1 MAKDFFDSIG
11 KSLAKTMRE
20 VGGRAENFYSEQ
32 KLKGN
37 ISGEEKQIQK
47 IMEELGK
54 IVYRRY
60 CDGAPL
66 EDMQKRLCEQ
76 IDQRME
82 RIAQFKEEIAGVKSK
97 KICSSCGTAVE
108 EGMAF
113 CPHCGTACTTKEK
126 EEYAGDVVADS
137 GAEEIVSEISP
148 EIVGE
153 TTPEPEEALE
163 EVKEAVEE
171 PSEEAVEE
179 STEEA
184 GEEVEEAAEETVE
197 EAVVEEIK
205 ETVEEPTEEVVEE
218 VEETVEEL
226 TEYSAEKE
234 KTTGFGMEAF
244 LKEARKEKEEAEK
257 AQEISE

>member
-153 TTPEPEEALE
+153 TTPEPEEVLE

-171 PSEEAVEE
+171 SSEEAVEE

-184 GEEVEEAAEETVE
+184 GEEVEE
-197 EAVVEEIK
+197 IK
-205 ETVEEPTEEVVEE
+205 ETAEEPTEEVVEE

>member
-153 TTPEPEEALE
+153 TTPESEEALE

-171 PSEEAVEE
+171 S
-179 STEEA
+179 SEEA
-184 GEEVEEAAEETVE
+184 GEEVEE
-197 EAVVEEIK
+197 IK
-205 ETVEEPTEEVVEE
+205 ETAEEPTEEVVEE

>member
-66 EDMQKRLCEQ
+66 EDMRKRLCEQ

-153 TTPEPEEALE
+153 TTPELEEALE

-184 GEEVEEAAEETVE
+184 GEEVEE
-197 EAVVEEIK
+197 IK
-205 ETVEEPTEEVVEE
+205 ETAEEPTEEVVEE

>member
-137 GAEEIVSEISP
+137 GAEQIVSEISP

-153 TTPEPEEALE
+153 TTPEPEEVLE

-171 PSEEAVEE
+171 SSEEAVEK

-184 GEEVEEAAEETVE
+184 GEEVEE
-197 EAVVEEIK
+197 IK
-205 ETVEEPTEEVVEE
+205 ETAEEPTEEVVEE

>member
-171 PSEEAVEE
+171 PSEESVEE

-184 GEEVEEAAEETVE
+184 GEEAAGEIVEE
-197 EAVVEEIK
+197 VVAEEIK
-205 ETVEEPTEEVVEE
+205 ETTEEPTEEVVEE

-234 KTTGFGMEAF
+234 RTTGFGMEAF
-244 LKEARKEKEEAEK
+244 LKEARKEKEENND
-257 AQEISE
+257 SS

>member
-171 PSEEAVEE
+171 SSEEAVEK
-179 STEEA
+179 STEEV
-184 GEEVEEAAEETVE
+184 GEE
-197 EAVVEEIK
+197 VEEIK
-205 ETVEEPTEEVVEE
+205 ETAEEPTEEVVEE

>member
-171 PSEEAVEE
+171 PSEESVEE

-184 GEEVEEAAEETVE
+184 GEEAAGEIVEE
-197 EAVVEEIK
+197 VVAEEIK
-205 ETVEEPTEEVVEE
+205 ETTEEPTEEVVGE

>member
-184 GEEVEEAAEETVE
+184 GEEAAEETVE

-205 ETVEEPTEEVVEE
+205 ETAEEP
-218 VEETVEEL
+218 

>member
-60 CDGAPL
+60 CEGAPL

-148 EIVGE
+148 EIVEE

-184 GEEVEEAAEETVE
+184 GEEAAGEIVE
-197 EAVVEEIK
+197 EAVAEEIK
-205 ETVEEPTEEVVEE
+205 ETAEEPTEKVVEE

-257 AQEISE
+257 AQEVSE

>member
-153 TTPEPEEALE
+153 TPPEPEEALE

-171 PSEEAVEE
+171 PSEESVEE

-184 GEEVEEAAEETVE
+184 GEEAAGEIVEE
-197 EAVVEEIK
+197 VVAEEIK
-205 ETVEEPTEEVVEE
+205 ETTEEPTEEVVEE

>member
-153 TTPEPEEALE
+153 TTPEPEEVLE

-171 PSEEAVEE
+171 SPEEAVEK

-184 GEEVEEAAEETVE
+184 GEEVEE
-197 EAVVEEIK
+197 IK
-205 ETVEEPTEEVVEE
+205 ETAEEPTEEVVEE

>member
-37 ISGEEKQIQK
+37 ISGEEKQMQK

-171 PSEEAVEE
+171 PSEESVEE

-184 GEEVEEAAEETVE
+184 GEEAAGEIVEE
-197 EAVVEEIK
+197 VVAEEIK
-205 ETVEEPTEEVVEE
+205 ETTEEPTEEVVGE

>member
-82 RIAQFKEEIAGVKSK
+82 RIAQFKEEIAGVKYK

-137 GAEEIVSEISP
+137 GAEQIVSEISP

-171 PSEEAVEE
+171 SPEEAVEK

-184 GEEVEEAAEETVE
+184 EEE
-197 EAVVEEIK
+197 VEEIK
-205 ETVEEPTEEVVEE
+205 ETAEEPTEEVVEE

>member
-32 KLKGN
+32 KLKGQ

-153 TTPEPEEALE
+153 TTPEPEEVLE

-171 PSEEAVEE
+171 SSEEAVEK

-184 GEEVEEAAEETVE
+184 GEEVEE
-197 EAVVEEIK
+197 IK
-205 ETVEEPTEEVVEE
+205 ETAEEPTEEVVEE

>member
-137 GAEEIVSEISP
+137 GAEQIVSEISP

-171 PSEEAVEE
+171 SSEEAV
-179 STEEA
+179 EEA
-184 GEEVEEAAEETVE
+184 GEEVEE
-197 EAVVEEIK
+197 IK
-205 ETVEEPTEEVVEE
+205 ETAEEPTEEVVEE

>member
-153 TTPEPEEALE
+153 TTPELEEALE

-171 PSEEAVEE
+171 SSEEAVEE

-184 GEEVEEAAEETVE
+184 GEEVEE
-197 EAVVEEIK
+197 IK
-205 ETVEEPTEEVVEE
+205 ETAEEPTEEVVEE

>member
-126 EEYAGDVVADS
+126 EEYAGDMVADS
-137 GAEEIVSEISP
+137 GAEEIVGEISP

-171 PSEEAVEE
+171 PSEESVEE

-184 GEEVEEAAEETVE
+184 GEEAAGEIVEE
-197 EAVVEEIK
+197 VVAEEIK
-205 ETVEEPTEEVVEE
+205 ETTEEPIEEVVEE

>member
-54 IVYRRY
+54 IIYRRY

-171 PSEEAVEE
+171 SSEEAVEE

-184 GEEVEEAAEETVE
+184 GEE
-197 EAVVEEIK
+197 VEEIK

>member
-153 TTPEPEEALE
+153 TTPELEEALE

-171 PSEEAVEE
+171 PSEEAVEK

-184 GEEVEEAAEETVE
+184 GEEVEE
-197 EAVVEEIK
+197 IK
-205 ETVEEPTEEVVEE
+205 ETAEEPTEEVVEE

>member
-153 TTPEPEEALE
+153 TTPESEEALE

-171 PSEEAVEE
+171 SSEEAVEE

-184 GEEVEEAAEETVE
+184 GEEVEE
-197 EAVVEEIK
+197 IK
-205 ETVEEPTEEVVEE
+205 ETAEEPTEEVVEE
-218 VEETVEEL
+218 VEETVEKL

>member
-163 EVKEAVEE
+163 EVKDAVEE
-171 PSEEAVEE
+171 SPEEAVEK

-184 GEEVEEAAEETVE
+184 GEEVEE
-197 EAVVEEIK
+197 IK
-205 ETVEEPTEEVVEE
+205 ETAEEPTEEVVEE

>member
-113 CPHCGTACTTKEK
+113 CPHCGAACTTKEK

-171 PSEEAVEE
+171 SPEEAVEK

-184 GEEVEEAAEETVE
+184 GEEVEE
-197 EAVVEEIK
+197 IK
-205 ETVEEPTEEVVEE
+205 ETAEEPTEEVVEE

>member
-137 GAEEIVSEISP
+137 GAEQIVSEISP

-171 PSEEAVEE
+171 S
-179 STEEA
+179 SEEA
-184 GEEVEEAAEETVE
+184 GEEVEE
-197 EAVVEEIK
+197 IK
-205 ETVEEPTEEVVEE
+205 ETAEEPTEEVVEE

>member
-171 PSEEAVEE
+171 SSEEAVEK

-184 GEEVEEAAEETVE
+184 GEEVEE
-197 EAVVEEIK
+197 IK
-205 ETVEEPTEEVVEE
+205 ETAEEPTEEVVEE

>member
-137 GAEEIVSEISP
+137 GAEQIVSEISP

-171 PSEEAVEE
+171 SSEEAVEE

-184 GEEVEEAAEETVE
+184 GEEVEE
-197 EAVVEEIK
+197 IK
-205 ETVEEPTEEVVEE
+205 ETAEEPTEEVVEE